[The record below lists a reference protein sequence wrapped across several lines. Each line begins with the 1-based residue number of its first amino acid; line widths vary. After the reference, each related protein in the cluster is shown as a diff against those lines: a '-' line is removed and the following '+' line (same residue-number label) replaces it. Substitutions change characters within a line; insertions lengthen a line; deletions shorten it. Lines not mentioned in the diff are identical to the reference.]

1 MMSLMYYVAK
11 SCQIQQNNKYLISS
25 KLFLRTMKYRLLD
38 HILLLSNSA
47 NHIKLSFFFL
57 QALFY
62 YTLTSHSLYYCSMF
76 ILYINRKHRIC
87 MQSDTSTYVNIQ
99 NGRTYIFKEKKSVRS
114 IFEAVKAAI
123 AASKN
128 SLERRKR
135 VDVLS
140 YVSKHRVVSNRNQ
153 AFYFWA
159 FPNLRHTQVTY
170 IITQ

>member
-1 MMSLMYYVAK
+1 
-11 SCQIQQNNKYLISS
+11 
-25 KLFLRTMKYRLLD
+25 MKFTLLD
-38 HILLLSNSA
+38 FILLVSNSA
-47 NHIKLSFFFL
+47 KSYQISLFLSSLF
-57 QALFY
+57 LFY
-62 YTLTSHSLYYCSMF
+62 FNVSLTLLLFNVHT
-76 ILYINRKHRIC
+76 YINRKHRIC

-99 NGRTYIFKEKKSVRS
+99 YERTYIFMEKKSVRS

-170 IITQ
+170 IITK